1 MCYLGPLIS
10 YDYFDSSVDIL
21 EEDCIFFV
29 IPPLFFVCSALM
41 QAAADNKKVGD
52 FRKKWRLNPLDHCA
66 GLTRDR
72 AAAQW
77 RGLVVPVG
85 NVVAT
90 LIVKQCGGCYLRTS
104 LGVISVTK
112 WLLFLYF

>member
-1 MCYLGPLIS
+1 MIS

-29 IPPLFFVCSALM
+29 NPPIFLSALM
-41 QAAADNKKVGD
+41 QLQTIKKWVISE
-52 FRKKWRLNPLDHCA
+52 KKWRLNPLDHCA
-66 GLTRDR
+66 VLTRDR

-104 LGVISVTK
+104 LVVISVTK
-112 WLLFLYF
+112 WLLFLCYF

>member
-1 MCYLGPLIS
+1 MNQKLKIQLIHLGVLILILIFYPL
-10 YDYFDSSVDIL
+10 
-21 EEDCIFFV
+21 
-29 IPPLFFVCSALM
+29 
-41 QAAADNKKVGD
+41 
-52 FRKKWRLNPLDHCA
+52 LNPLDHCA
-66 GLTRDR
+66 DLTRDR

>member
-1 MCYLGPLIS
+1 MG
-10 YDYFDSSVDIL
+10 
-21 EEDCIFFV
+21 
-29 IPPLFFVCSALM
+29 
-41 QAAADNKKVGD
+41 Q
-52 FRKKWRLNPLDHCA
+52 LNPLDYCV

-72 AAAQW
+72 AVVQW

-104 LGVISVTK
+104 LSS
-112 WLLFLYF
+112 

>member
-1 MCYLGPLIS
+1 MQLQTIKKW
-10 YDYFDSSVDIL
+10 VIL
-21 EEDCIFFV
+21 E
-29 IPPLFFVCSALM
+29 
-41 QAAADNKKVGD
+41 
-52 FRKKWRLNPLDHCA
+52 KKWGLNPFDHCA

-112 WLLFLYF
+112 WLVFLYF